1 MTSNRRST
9 TVERAVTSFFA
20 APFRART
27 YKRLAYLLI
36 AFPFGLAYF
45 VGLTVGGSVGL
56 GLVVTWVG
64 VPILLATLLAAT
76 AIAGFEAKL
85 ATLLVGH
92 DVSVPPALRPA
103 FRRDDERFVDA
114 LRRFLAEPT
123 TWTSVGLAFTRFAF
137 GILAFVVTVTAGAVL
152 VALLAAPFVYDN
164 PGVGIVFGEYAV
176 DTLPQALGVAGLGVL
191 WLFVTANLID
201 LLAAVG
207 AFLTGAFLA
216 PGDESGR
223 ADVTRRSR

>member
-36 AFPFGLAYF
+36 AFPLGLAYF

-56 GLVVTWVG
+56 GLAVTWVG
-64 VPILLATLLAAT
+64 VPILLVTLLGAT

-85 ATLLVGH
+85 ANLLVDQ
-92 DVSVPPALRPA
+92 DVSVPPALRPE
-103 FRRDDERFVDA
+103 FRRDDEGFVDA

-123 TWTSVGLAFTRFAF
+123 TWTSVGLAFARFAF
-137 GILAFVVTVTAGAVL
+137 GLVAFVVTVTAAAVL
-152 VALLAAPFVYDN
+152 VGLLAAPFVYND
-164 PGVGIVFGEYAV
+164 PGVAVTLGEYAI

-191 WLFVTANLID
+191 WLFVAANLID
-201 LLAAVG
+201 LLAAAG
-207 AFLTGAFLA
+207 AFLTATFLA
-216 PGDESGR
+216 PGDESGLW
-223 ADVTRRSR
+223 A